1 MNKHLTLN
9 GQSIYVKQFESGEP
23 IVFLHGG
30 PGGSHEFFLPFAERL
45 AEDYTVVL
53 YDQSGCGLSGKVEG
67 NAYSIQNEVETL
79 EALRQA
85 LGLHHM
91 HLFGE
96 SWGSM
101 LALSYAATYPHHV
114 DKLMLTA
121 AIGLT
126 NSAYTS
132 FKTELLK
139 KLGTLEKLRFLTNGL
154 LHTVGINRTKQILD
168 LLDPYYVYSKET
180 LGTKKHI
187 PFNDVVLST
196 ITKDIEKSY
205 NLVPHTNTISTIPI
219 MIAQGSHDIRTP
231 EQVKDLFHPHL
242 PHVEVFEINESGHWT
257 TLEQPEEMVRLMRR
271 FFQKAVV
278 HT

>member
-9 GQSIYVKQFESGEP
+9 GQSIYVKQFGSGEP

-45 AEDYTVVL
+45 AEDYTVIL
-53 YDQSGCGLSGKVEG
+53 YDQCGCGLSEKVEG

-101 LALSYAATYPHHV
+101 LALSYAATYPDHV

-168 LLDPYYVYSKET
+168 LLDPYYVYSKDT
-180 LGTKKHI
+180 LVTKKHI
-187 PFNDVVLST
+187 PFNHVVLST
-196 ITKDIEKSY
+196 ISKEIEKSY
-205 NLVPHTNTISTIPI
+205 NLVPHTNTLSTIPI

-231 EQVKDLFHPHL
+231 QQIKELFYPHL
-242 PHVEVFEINESGHWT
+242 PHVEVVEINESGHWT

-271 FFQKAVV
+271 FF
-278 HT
+278 